1 MTVHS
6 SKRFATASLACSLA
20 LLPTACTKSPE
31 APATLNI
38 YNWAEYIAP
47 AVIERFEKEQHIK
60 IIYDTFDSNETLLA
74 KLQSGFT
81 GYDVVFPS
89 DYMVTIL
96 AHNQLLLPLDKSKLS
111 NMSNIDPMVL
121 DQAYDPKN
129 VNSVPYLC
137 GTTGIGIRTDLVKV
151 PIESWMDLYKPVPE
165 LQGKITM
172 LNDRKDLLGTSLKA
186 LGFSMNSVDPAQLE
200 QAKALLIGQKPY
212 VKVYDSTYYKNH
224 FVSGE
229 IAFGMAWNGDIA
241 SLYWQGNKNLK
252 FIIPKEGGAI
262 YCENMTI
269 PKGAPHVDLAH
280 TFINYMMQPEIAAE
294 ITNATYYA
302 TPNRAALPFVRP
314 ELRTDTTIFPTE
326 ETKAR
331 LEFNRDLGEGGR
343 LHEAVYEA
351 LKAQ

>member
-1 MTVHS
+1 MRLKHPFV
-6 SKRFATASLACSLA
+6 RLVCMSLLGLGLSTACSS
-20 LLPTACTKSPE
+20 SPD

-38 YNWAEYIAP
+38 YNWAEYISP
-47 AVIERFEKEQHIK
+47 AVIERFEKEQKVK
-60 IIYDTFDSNETLLA
+60 IVYDTFDSNETLLA

-81 GYDVVFPS
+81 GYDVIFPS

-96 AHNQLLLPLDKSKLS
+96 VHNQLLLPLDKAKLP
-111 NMSNIDPMVL
+111 NLVNIDPLVL

-129 VNSVPYLC
+129 AHAIPYLY

-186 LGFSMNSVDPAQLE
+186 LGFSINSVDPVQLE
-200 QAKALLIGQKPY
+200 GAKALLIGQKPF

-224 FVSGE
+224 FTSGE

-241 SLYWQGNKNLK
+241 SLYWQGNKALK
-252 FIIPKEGGAI
+252 FVIPKEGGAI
-262 YCENMTI
+262 YCENMAI
-269 PKGAPHVDLAH
+269 PKGAPHLELAH
-280 TFINYMMQPEIAAE
+280 TFINYLMQPDVAAE
-294 ITNATYYA
+294 VTNATYYA
-302 TPNRAALPFVRP
+302 TPNQAALPFVKE
-314 ELRTDTTIFPTE
+314 ELRTDTTIFPTQ

-331 LEFNRDLGEGGR
+331 LEFYHDLGEGGR
-343 LHEAVYEA
+343 LHEAIYEA